1 MLDAIEAPP
10 SPPPSPPLGVEPVG
24 SLTSQS
30 NPNKPLFVI
39 NSFEFWYKEYINLPA
54 IESFKAG

>member
-39 NSFEFWYKEYINLPA
+39 NSFETLFQLY
-54 IESFKAG
+54 FH